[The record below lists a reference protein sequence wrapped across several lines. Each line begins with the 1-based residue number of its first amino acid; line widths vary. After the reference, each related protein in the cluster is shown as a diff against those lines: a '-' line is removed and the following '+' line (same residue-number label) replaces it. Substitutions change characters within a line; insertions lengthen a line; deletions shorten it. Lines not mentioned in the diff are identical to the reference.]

1 MSDNNNRRNF
11 LKNSFL
17 IPFGNLEQR
26 HPKRGEEAIFIG
38 REGQQAFLVGEL
50 TSGKTHGSYLVTGR
64 RGAGKTSFV
73 ESCLEEYKKSLFT
86 RFLHSNH
93 GRSIWDLLAMLLFA
107 VIMAFSLLIVSELV
121 QISAVAQK
129 NNKLLLFLLIP
140 SVLFCLLPGIFGYQ
154 IIRST
159 VSLWSFLKRS
169 PGLYAVIIVLI
180 AIDFIV
186 FGKTAGAPAV
196 TLSRFLL
203 VISALVTLARME
215 VPFFFAFK
223 FPSPLWWFVVNV
235 IASLV
240 AFCYI
245 FLYSTNDVDGS
256 TEFFLNISASVLIF
270 SVGITFNAIKHACHI
285 ITDNARNRNIR
296 DCIIGWAVM
305 ICYFMSGYL
314 ANKGLPDL
322 LNSEEGTLG
331 EDVMKIWE
339 YLLILLVLC
348 AEALVIVLLAI
359 VFKAITDKSK
369 KADEKIVNARLKW
382 RPTPPIESL
391 QVIKAFLLITISVQL
406 LYPLANIHKQ
416 TFSHLIAGQDEHAH
430 VIANVNIQNAAPLKA
445 CYLEEI
451 QEISINS
458 GHSKSCSNFIDEV
471 SKDKEKVEG
480 VIFSLFHS
488 EYEEIAWL
496 FTIVAILVLIF
507 VIEYEWINRGLLS
520 KIQHSFMGV
529 TTKPDHHIHS
539 HHDAHWQYEVAQAK
553 KQQKRNLDKEENSI
567 QKTKSEVG
575 GSDKDSSDR
584 LPHDHRDRIEKFRGL
599 VRTTFPWLLV
609 QMWMPSVI
617 VRVNLGFDSL
627 NHKGVIHAM
636 LYGLHNEYRK
646 NFTALFSTY
655 RILANLIKILIIAFA
670 VSFVAETLISL
681 PINVSDYKEE
691 NNTDQ
696 NNTLFKNRSFLSIK
710 GGFLHV
716 SATENMRPANNIK
729 TNKITIKSNNF
740 DSNTTTCDLIDSS
753 GEVGKAYLTRALCTS
768 LPNFG
773 SAVLPLLFAEI
784 IPINLTER
792 AKSSLVHEI
801 FYRDSNVTEGD
812 ILGEKRHLIFNFLHV
827 NKSLPSLIKE
837 ADGSYKI
844 ADIDLNLSF
853 RLYHLLLFLIAFAL
867 WRWLSD
873 SFKLF
878 PYGQTLKQIN
888 NLLENLHYSQTLKR
902 RRPFWAPVRYIRSA
916 FTDEEDQ
923 KLYQERQDP
932 RSVELAFLDILEEA
946 HKDKIAMPLNIG
958 SGFSLPMPEIIFV
971 FDELDKITGV
981 VGVDTTGT
989 RIEEERSAL
998 DAEVRRAYALHRLLS
1013 DMKRIISSAPA
1024 KFIFVGNRL
1033 LHDEWAAD
1041 QSRRQPLLTSIF
1053 DKEIY
1058 LPSLMLDHNTSN
1070 NTYGNRTYTHLS
1082 MRIREYIVRRK
1093 QLADDVYN
1101 RIIKDRSSSLLALSR
1116 HDPAETYYS
1125 ADSLGK
1131 NEVDMSYKR
1140 LGEIP
1145 VIDYEIGITIKDE
1158 DNCWNN
1164 AFINSFIH
1172 FLTYRSAGNPKR
1184 LHELV
1189 DQFARPASRFS
1200 NNNIPEKY
1208 LECHHVLHFS
1218 NIDIFRV
1225 QLIDYIYMHIVER
1238 FETKLADRDDKV
1250 ATALIYL
1257 LDFIMKF
1264 HPRAFSWETMERIDE
1279 MAHIHRT
1286 PGLRLILESLVNESS
1301 ERLFHNLLNGM
1312 YAFRFRS
1319 ELAKE
1324 IVYLSRISEEE
1335 GASFN
1340 FTLDEA
1346 QGLKASYI
1354 MALSKES
1361 DKDIDKTFAL
1371 GNLYEYDEQ
1380 YEDARKMYTQ
1390 AISMLDEQLFHH
1402 VGRENCSDT
1411 VRVISPAFSQFD
1423 SIATL
1428 KAILSQDG
1436 DGALNA
1442 IWFSKWISY
1451 RLRLLLHMGL
1461 TYEISNN
1468 LETAKSEYMQARLL
1482 ARAVIGIVASY
1493 ANANNLDDKEKIVY
1507 NSAVDLLKHINVLYQ
1522 PILAEAWVS
1531 EKMIGAVDTSGS
1543 LLESELI
1550 WLRRSLPFLNDPIA
1564 TKDEGMTKY
1573 LKSSDVTK
1581 KEGGYANYNFSLIAA
1596 ELHNKAGDLYF
1607 FKGQQ
1612 RYHTERSLPNSAN
1625 NGSIFRAHY
1634 HYAVALHEIRRSI
1647 FCRRVTSEAKL
1658 NAGLNKNGIYNSDD
1672 KRAFRKKDWPTF
1684 FGQSI
1689 HNTLTDLGDTVLAR
1703 TSLIALLRENCIW
1716 RRKKRFARTRKGV
1729 YKALLDSMKYCTVE
1743 EITESFTESITAW
1756 MEKSDNCTMLSTRPN
1771 EKAFTINKG
1780 TKSFTFADL
1789 IKDYFG
1795 EWNFTEKDINSPYPV
1810 IVKFGKPSSHL
1821 VRLLVSLHLNAAGAE
1836 IAIKSG
1842 YVQNAAHEY
1851 LLLLEKLAGIIK
1863 SMRMIIH
1870 FDEDYFFADEV
1881 AKLSEDQNKSLLKY
1895 VRSKNKRIVSYLT
1908 KFAAEIAQKYDNLC
1922 FAIWRR
1928 RPNSNSGNYLLG
1940 NRISIEAATALI
1952 SIRLSMADSK
1962 YSGITSKN
1970 FNASCDKLLRKWL
1983 GKSSCNSYL
1992 KDAFQGA
1999 ENYSQ
2004 SINSLSFR
2012 RVLSYL
2018 LTRHRFPILN
2028 HLLMLKILIDDITL
2042 CYHVNDKHPSNRM
2055 HPEFASEVLDTERWA
2070 RELRI
2075 ASERYDAPMHFSPY
2089 MYGETAALLVLSG
2102 VEGYYYEEG
2111 RKSMT
2116 LGESPLGRGGIE
2128 SLIKSRE
2135 SYSMGRQYYE
2145 NISSLYY
2152 LYDDFNDRRM
2162 HSTHAM
2168 LMSGSDIAAHLE
2180 RALVKKFKAG
2190 SETSSD

>member
-1 MSDNNNRRNF
+1 MPDNNNRRNF
-11 LKNSFL
+11 LKSSFL
-17 IPFGNLEQR
+17 IPFGNLEQQ

-93 GRSIWDLLAMLLFA
+93 GRGIWNLLAMLLFA
-107 VIMAFSLLIVSELV
+107 VIMAFSLLIISELV

-140 SVLFCLLPGIFGYQ
+140 SVLFCLLPAIFGYQ

-159 VSLWSFLKRS
+159 VSLWSFLKRA
-169 PGLYAVIIVLI
+169 PGLCAITLASI
-180 AIDFIV
+180 AIGVTI
-186 FGKTAGAPAV
+186 FGNTSGAPAI

-203 VISALVTLARME
+203 VISVLVSLARTE
-215 VPFFFAFK
+215 IPLLFAFNIPK
-223 FPSPLWWFVVNV
+223 PLWWLIVNI
-235 IASLV
+235 IASLI
-240 AFCYI
+240 AIYYI
-245 FLYSTNDVDGS
+245 FFRYANDVGGS
-256 TEFFLNISASVLIF
+256 TEFFFNVLASALIF
-270 SVGITFNAIKHACHI
+270 TSGVTFKAIKHTWHI
-285 ITDNARNRNIR
+285 ITSNAGNKSIR
-296 DCIIGWAVM
+296 DCVIGLAVI
-305 ICYFMSGYL
+305 ICYFISSYL
-314 ANKGLPDL
+314 VNTAFPDL
-322 LNSEEGTLG
+322 VNSVEGTLG
-331 EDVMKIWE
+331 DHTEKIWK
-339 YLLILLVLC
+339 YSSVLLVTYAVIL
-348 AEALVIVLLAI
+348 ATVIV
-359 VFKAITDKSK
+359 ITMYKTTTNSLE
-369 KADEKIVNARLKW
+369 KADKDIVNVKSRW
-382 RPTPPIESL
+382 RFTPPIETL
-391 QVIKAFLLITISVQL
+391 QVMKAFLLITISIQL
-406 LYPLANIHKQ
+406 LYPLANIHQQ
-416 TFSHLIAGQDEHAH
+416 TFSYFTTEQKEIAHDA
-430 VIANVNIQNAAPLKA
+430 ANKNIQKAAPLRA

-451 QEISINS
+451 HSITAISGYNNSCKQFINNIS
-458 GHSKSCSNFIDEV
+458 ESKA
-471 SKDKEKVEG
+471 EG
-480 VIFSLFHS
+480 VILSLFHS
-488 EYEEIAWL
+488 EYEETAWL
-496 FTIVAILVLIF
+496 LALVAVLVLLF

-520 KIQHSFMGV
+520 KIQHSFMGI
-529 TTKPDHHIHS
+529 TTRPDHHIHS
-539 HHDAHWQYEVAQAK
+539 HHDSHWQHEVARAK
-553 KQQKRNLDKEENSI
+553 KQKKGELDKNENSAQEI
-567 QKTKSEVG
+567 KNKVEG
-575 GSDKDSSDR
+575 GNNDSYDR
-584 LPHDHRDRIEKFRGL
+584 LPHGHRDRIEKFRGL
-599 VRTTFPWLLV
+599 VRTTFPWFLV

-646 NFTALFSTY
+646 NFTTLFSTY
-655 RILANLIKILIIAFA
+655 RFLANLIKILIITFA

-681 PINVSDYKEE
+681 PININSEYKKANELSLSQHEFPPMRDRYFNASIEKYKRLLSFTSDRVFDTTNDNYKH
-691 NNTDQ
+691 
-696 NNTLFKNRSFLSIK
+696 SVHS
-710 GGFLHV
+710 V
-716 SATENMRPANNIK
+716 V
-729 TNKITIKSNNF
+729 
-740 DSNTTTCDLIDSS
+740 DSNTTTCDLVDSNRE
-753 GEVGKAYLTRALCTS
+753 GGKAYLTRALCTS
-768 LPNFG
+768 LPDFG
-773 SAVLPLLFAEI
+773 STVLPLLFAEI
-784 IPINLTER
+784 IPINLTEG
-792 AKSSLVHEI
+792 ANSSLVYEL
-801 FYRDSNVTEGD
+801 FYRDSNID
-812 ILGEKRHLIFNFLHV
+812 DKRHLIFNFLHV

-837 ADGSYKI
+837 TDGSYKV
-844 ADIDLNLSF
+844 ADSDPNLSF

-1402 VGRENCSDT
+1402 VGKENSSSDIKTVYPIFPQLDT
-1411 VRVISPAFSQFD
+1411 V
-1423 SIATL
+1423 ATL
-1428 KAILSQDG
+1428 KLILSQDG

-1672 KRAFRKKDWPTF
+1672 KKAFRKKDWPTF

-1716 RRKKRFARTRKGV
+1716 HRKKRFARTRKGV

>member
-1 MSDNNNRRNF
+1 MLKIIQRIKPIMPDNNNRRNF
-11 LKNSFL
+11 LKSSFL
-17 IPFGNLEQR
+17 IPFGNLEQQ

-93 GRSIWDLLAMLLFA
+93 GRGIWDLLAMLLFA
-107 VIMAFSLLIVSELV
+107 VIISFALLITSELI

-140 SVLFCLLPGIFGYQ
+140 SVLFCLLPAIFGYQ

-159 VSLWSFLKRS
+159 VSLWSFLKRA
-169 PGLYAVIIVLI
+169 PGLCAITLASI
-180 AIDFIV
+180 AIGVTI
-186 FGKTAGAPAV
+186 FGNTSGAPAI

-203 VISALVTLARME
+203 VISVLVSLARTE
-215 VPFFFAFK
+215 IPLLFAFNIPK
-223 FPSPLWWFVVNV
+223 PLWWLIVNI
-235 IASLV
+235 IASLI
-240 AFCYI
+240 AIYYI
-245 FLYSTNDVDGS
+245 FFRYANDVGGS
-256 TEFFLNISASVLIF
+256 TEFFFNVLASALIF
-270 SVGITFNAIKHACHI
+270 TSGVTFKAIKHTWHI
-285 ITDNARNRNIR
+285 ITSNAGNKSIR
-296 DCIIGWAVM
+296 DCVIGLAVI
-305 ICYFMSGYL
+305 ICYFISSYL
-314 ANKGLPDL
+314 VNTAFPDL
-322 LNSEEGTLG
+322 VNSVEGTLG
-331 EDVMKIWE
+331 DHTEKIWK
-339 YLLILLVLC
+339 YSSVPLVTYAVIL
-348 AEALVIVLLAI
+348 ATVIV
-359 VFKAITDKSK
+359 ITMYKTTTNSLE
-369 KADEKIVNARLKW
+369 KADKDIVNVKSRW
-382 RPTPPIESL
+382 RFTPPIETL
-391 QVIKAFLLITISVQL
+391 QVMKAFLLITISIQL
-406 LYPLANIHKQ
+406 LYPLANIHQQ
-416 TFSHLIAGQDEHAH
+416 TFSYFTTEQKEIAHDA
-430 VIANVNIQNAAPLKA
+430 ANKNIQKAAPLRA

-451 QEISINS
+451 HSITAISGYNNSCKQFINNIS
-458 GHSKSCSNFIDEV
+458 ESKA
-471 SKDKEKVEG
+471 EG
-480 VIFSLFHS
+480 VILSLFHS
-488 EYEEIAWL
+488 EYEETAWL
-496 FTIVAILVLIF
+496 LALVAVLVLLF

-520 KIQHSFMGV
+520 KIQHSFMGI
-529 TTKPDHHIHS
+529 TTRPDHHIHS
-539 HHDAHWQYEVAQAK
+539 HHDSHWQHEVARAK
-553 KQQKRNLDKEENSI
+553 KQKKGELDKNENSAQEI
-567 QKTKSEVG
+567 KNKVEG
-575 GSDKDSSDR
+575 GNNDSYDR
-584 LPHDHRDRIEKFRGL
+584 LPHGHRDRIEKFRGL
-599 VRTTFPWLLV
+599 VRITLPWFLV

-681 PINVSDYKEE
+681 PINVSDYKEYDGT
-691 NNTDQ
+691 NN
-696 NNTLFKNRSFLSIK
+696 L
-710 GGFLHV
+710 
-716 SATENMRPANNIK
+716 
-729 TNKITIKSNNF
+729 
-740 DSNTTTCDLIDSS
+740 DSNTTTCDLVNSS
-753 GEVGKAYLTRALCTS
+753 RQEGKAYLTRALCTS

-773 SAVLPLLFAEI
+773 SVVLPLLFAEI

-792 AKSSLVHEI
+792 AKSSLVHEL
-801 FYRDSNVTEGD
+801 FYRDSNVTEGI
-812 ILGEKRHLIFNFLHV
+812 ILGDKRHLIFNFLHV
-827 NKSLPSLIKE
+827 NKSLPSLIKKS
-837 ADGSYKI
+837 DGSYTI

-923 KLYQERQDP
+923 KLHQESQDP

-946 HKDKIAMPLNIG
+946 HKDRIAMPLNIG

-1058 LPSLMLDHNTSN
+1058 LPSLMLDHAT
-1070 NTYGNRTYTHLS
+1070 NRNSDDDRADPIYHHLS
-1082 MRIREYIVRRK
+1082 MRVREYIVRRK

-1116 HDPAETYYS
+1116 HDPPETYYS
-1125 ADSLGK
+1125 ADYIGVS
-1131 NEVDMSYKR
+1131 SAYKG
-1140 LGEIP
+1140 LEKML
-1145 VIDYEIGITIKDE
+1145 VIDYEAANWKSKCTE
-1158 DNCWNN
+1158 YWNIS
-1164 AFINSFIH
+1164 FMNSFVH

-1189 DQFARPASRFS
+1189 NQFARPASRFS

-1319 ELAKE
+1319 ELARE

-1380 YEDARKMYTQ
+1380 YEDARMMYTK

-1402 VGRENCSDT
+1402 VGKENSSSDIKTISPIFSQLDT
-1411 VRVISPAFSQFD
+1411 V
-1423 SIATL
+1423 ATL
-1428 KAILSQDG
+1428 KLILSQDG

-1442 IWFSKWISY
+1442 LWFSKWISY

-1468 LETAKSEYMQARLL
+1468 LEAAKSEYMQARLL
-1482 ARAVIGIVASY
+1482 ARAIIGIVASY
-1493 ANANNLDDKEKIVY
+1493 PDMNNLDDKDKIIY
-1507 NSAVDLLKHINVLYQ
+1507 TSAVDLLKHINVIYQ
-1522 PILAEAWVS
+1522 PILAEAWIS

-1550 WLRRSLPFLNDPIA
+1550 WLRKNLPFINEPSA
-1564 TKDEGMTKY
+1564 TANEKMEDYLESSNIIKKDSG
-1573 LKSSDVTK
+1573 V
-1581 KEGGYANYNFSLIAA
+1581 ANYNFSLVAA

-1612 RYHTERSLPNSAN
+1612 SYHTDRSSPHSAN
-1625 NGSIFRAHY
+1625 NGSVFRAHY
-1634 HYAVALHEIRRSI
+1634 HYAVALHEMRRSI

-1658 NAGLNKNGIYNSDD
+1658 NAGLCLDKLKVTDD
-1672 KRAFRKKDWPTF
+1672 KNSFRKRDWPTF

-1689 HNTLTDLGDTVLAR
+1689 HNTLTDLGDAILAR
-1703 TSLIALLRENCIW
+1703 TSLMCLVSEDSIQPTAYRLLTSKEHRY
-1716 RRKKRFARTRKGV
+1716 A
-1729 YKALLDSMKYCTVE
+1729 YKNLLDNMNDFDISRMLKGFTDDIVGWMD
-1743 EITESFTESITAW
+1743 TEDFRTHKFTSLH
-1756 MEKSDNCTMLSTRPN
+1756 EKV
-1771 EKAFTINKG
+1771 FT
-1780 TKSFTFADL
+1780 
-1789 IKDYFG
+1789 
-1795 EWNFTEKDINSPYPV
+1795 DINSAHQVDKNHSFNKLLDAYFGYWSYSQEAAKLHYPV
-1810 IVKFGKPSSHL
+1810 IVEFGRLSSHL

-1842 YVQNAAHEY
+1842 YTENAAQEY
-1851 LLLLEKLAGIIK
+1851 LLLLEKLADIIK
-1863 SMRMIIH
+1863 SIRLIVNFGEYYLFIDSIETCDKTLLLEH
-1870 FDEDYFFADEV
+1870 VKD
-1881 AKLSEDQNKSLLKY
+1881 KSNIL
-1895 VRSKNKRIVSYLT
+1895 VSYLT
-1908 KFAAEIAQKYDNLC
+1908 KFAAYIAIKYDSLC
-1922 FAIWRR
+1922 FGIWRR
-1928 RPNSNSGNYLLG
+1928 RPNHYSGYYLLG
-1940 NRISIEAATALI
+1940 NRISVEAATSLI
-1952 SIRLSMADSK
+1952 SIKLSIADAK
-1962 YSGITSKN
+1962 FDGVDAIN
-1970 FNASCDKLLRKWL
+1970 FSDLCVNLLKKWL
-1983 GKSSCNSYL
+1983 GVSLESACKEGSIKSSDTNRI
-1992 KDAFQGA
+1992 
-1999 ENYSQ
+1999 
-2004 SINSLSFR
+2004 SIDSTSCR
-2012 RVLSYL
+2012 RVLRYL
-2018 LTRHRFPILN
+2018 LSRHRFPMLN
-2028 HLLMLKILIDDITL
+2028 HLLMLKTLIDDIAIR
-2042 CYHVNDKHPSNRM
+2042 YHTGTVLPAGEM
-2055 HPEFASEVLDTERWA
+2055 CEEFISEVLDTERWA

-2102 VEGYYYEEG
+2102 VEDCYYDRG
-2111 RKSMT
+2111 NKPMI
-2116 LGESPLGRGGIE
+2116 LDESPLGRGAIE
-2128 SLIKSRE
+2128 SLLKARE

-2152 LYDDFNDRRM
+2152 LYDDFNDRRI
-2162 HSTHAM
+2162 HSTHAR

-2180 RALVKKFKAG
+2180 RALVEKLEQTLKRP
-2190 SETSSD
+2190 

>member
-1 MSDNNNRRNF
+1 MSDNNNKRNF
-11 LKNSFL
+11 LKSSFL
-17 IPFGNLEQR
+17 IPFGNLEQQ

-93 GRSIWDLLAMLLFA
+93 GRGIWDLLAMLLFA
-107 VIMAFSLLIVSELV
+107 VIISFALLITSELI

-140 SVLFCLLPGIFGYQ
+140 SVLFCLLPAIFGYQ

-159 VSLWSFLKRS
+159 ISLWSFLKRS
-169 PGLYAVIIVLI
+169 PGLYAVIIALTAVG
-180 AIDFIV
+180 FIV

-203 VISALVTLARME
+203 VISTLICFARSEIPYLFVFKSPKTICWCVINTAITLAAA
-215 VPFFFAFK
+215 VYIFI
-223 FPSPLWWFVVNV
+223 FPS
-235 IASLV
+235 ASANGKSEL
-240 AFCYI
+240 I
-245 FLYSTNDVDGS
+245 M
-256 TEFFLNISASVLIF
+256 NISASILLLTVGIIF
-270 SVGITFNAIKHACHI
+270 SLLRNFYQLIITMASQSNEAKNSWTSKSSLFVKMKTIINLYNEAQSKINTRNSIIGATAIIFYLSAYRIIDVAFPDLIDSNSVESLNYLLAENFLLICVVLLSVYLIEVLKKRNGIT
-285 ITDNARNRNIR
+285 D
-296 DCIIGWAVM
+296 
-305 ICYFMSGYL
+305 
-314 ANKGLPDL
+314 
-322 LNSEEGTLG
+322 EGA
-331 EDVMKIWE
+331 K
-339 YLLILLVLC
+339 
-348 AEALVIVLLAI
+348 
-359 VFKAITDKSK
+359 
-369 KADEKIVNARLKW
+369 RQW
-382 RPTPPIESL
+382 RFTPPIEAL
-391 QVIKAFLLITISVQL
+391 QIIKAFLLITISIQL
-406 LYPLANIHKQ
+406 LYPLANIHQ
-416 TFSHLIAGQDEHAH
+416 LTFSRFTTTQYEYNIT
-430 VIANVNIQNAAPLKA
+430 NIQKAAPLRS

-451 QEISINS
+451 YSINITIDRNN
-458 GHSKSCSNFIDEV
+458 SCENTIDKIY
-471 SKDKEKVEG
+471 KDKERKEG
-480 VIFSLFHS
+480 IIFSLFHS

-496 FTIVAILVLIF
+496 TIFVAILVLLFI
-507 VIEYEWINRGLLS
+507 IEYEWINRGLLS

-529 TTKPDHHIHS
+529 TTRPDHKIHS
-539 HHDAHWQYEVAQAK
+539 HHDTHWQYEVVQAK
-553 KQQKRNLDKEENSI
+553 EQEKDDLENRVNNT
-567 QKTKSEVG
+567 QKTESATED
-575 GSDKDSSDR
+575 SNKDPSAR
-584 LPHDHRDRIEKFRGL
+584 LPHGHRDRIEKFRGL
-599 VRTTFPWLLV
+599 VRITLPWFLV

-681 PINVSDYKEE
+681 PINVSDYKG
-691 NNTDQ
+691 NNDT
-696 NNTLFKNRSFLSIK
+696 
-710 GGFLHV
+710 
-716 SATENMRPANNIK
+716 
-729 TNKITIKSNNF
+729 NNF
-740 DSNTTTCDLIDSS
+740 DSNTTTCDLVNSS
-753 GEVGKAYLTRALCTS
+753 RQEGKAYLTRALCTS

-773 SAVLPLLFAEI
+773 SVVLPLLFAEI

-792 AKSSLVHEI
+792 AKSSLVHEL
-801 FYRDSNVTEGD
+801 FYRDSNVTEGI
-812 ILGEKRHLIFNFLHV
+812 ILGDKRHLIFNFLHV
-827 NKSLPSLIKE
+827 NKSLPSLIKKS
-837 ADGSYKI
+837 DGSYTI

-916 FTDEEDQ
+916 FTEEEDQ

-981 VGVDTTGT
+981 VGLDTTGT

-1058 LPSLMLDHNTSN
+1058 LPSLMLDHSTSS
-1070 NTYGNRTYTHLS
+1070 NTYGDQTYAHLS

-1093 QLADDVYN
+1093 QLADDVYK
-1101 RIIKDRSSSLLALSR
+1101 RVTKDRSSSLLALSR
-1116 HDPAETYYS
+1116 HDPSETYYS
-1125 ADSLGK
+1125 ADNFRD
-1131 NEVDMSYKR
+1131 NEVDTLYDW

-1145 VIDYEIGITIKDE
+1145 VIDCEIGTVIKEE
-1158 DNCWNN
+1158 DKFWNT
-1164 AFINSFIH
+1164 AFINSFVH

-1189 DQFARPASRFS
+1189 NQFARPASRFS
-1200 NNNIPEKY
+1200 NDNNLEKFPN
-1208 LECHHVLHFS
+1208 CHHVLHFS
-1218 NIDIFRV
+1218 NVDIFRV
-1225 QLIDYIYMHIVER
+1225 QLIGYIYMHIVER

-1402 VGRENCSDT
+1402 VGKENSSSDIKTVYPIFPQLDT
-1411 VRVISPAFSQFD
+1411 V
-1423 SIATL
+1423 ATL
-1428 KAILSQDG
+1428 KLILSQDG
-1436 DGALNA
+1436 DGALNT

-1493 ANANNLDDKEKIVY
+1493 PNVSNSDDKDKIVY
-1507 NSAVDLLKHINVLYQ
+1507 NSAVDLIKHINVLYQ
-1522 PILAEAWVS
+1522 PILAEAWIS

-1550 WLRRSLPFLNDPIA
+1550 WLRKSLPFLNEPRA
-1564 TKDEGMTKY
+1564 TADEKMTDH
-1573 LKSSDVTK
+1573 LESGNIMK
-1581 KEGGYANYNFSLIAA
+1581 KEGGYSNYNFALIAA

-1647 FCRRVTSEAKL
+1647 FCRRVTSGSKL
-1658 NAGLNKNGIYNSDD
+1658 NAGLNLGGFKNYDD
-1672 KRAFRKKDWPTF
+1672 NKAFRKRDWPTF

-1689 HNTLTDLGDTVLAR
+1689 YSTLTDLGDTILAR
-1703 TSLIALLRENCIW
+1703 TSLLALLRENYV
-1716 RRKKRFARTRKGV
+1716 G
-1729 YKALLDSMKYCTVE
+1729 DSELKSSSE
-1743 EITESFTESITAW
+1743 Q
-1756 MEKSDNCTMLSTRPN
+1756 EKSYNMLVRNIDSYRVDKMLDHFTDCVVTWMDKSDLDCTIFSTEPN
-1771 EKAFTINKG
+1771 EKSFIINEN
-1780 TKSFTFADL
+1780 TKDFIFDDL

-1795 EWNFTEKDINSPYPV
+1795 EWDFTEKDISSPYPV
-1810 IVKFGKPSSHL
+1810 IVSFGKPSSHL

-1836 IAIKSG
+1836 IAIISG
-1842 YVQNAAHEY
+1842 YVQNAAQEY

-1863 SMRMIIH
+1863 FMRMIIH
-1870 FDEDYFFADEV
+1870 FDEDYFFSDNEV
-1881 AKLSEDQNKSLLKY
+1881 AKLDHRQKESLFKC
-1895 VRSKNKRIVSYLT
+1895 VRSRNKKIVSYLA
-1908 KFAAEIAQKYDNLC
+1908 KFAAEIARKYDNIC
-1922 FAIWRR
+1922 FTIWRR
-1928 RPNSNSGNYLLG
+1928 RPNSDSGNYLLG

-1952 SIRLSMADSK
+1952 SIRLSVADSK
-1962 YSGITSKN
+1962 YSDIASKN

-1983 GKSSCNSYL
+1983 GKSSSSSYL
-1992 KDAFQGA
+1992 KDAFQDGV
-1999 ENYSQ
+1999 NDYP
-2004 SINSLSFR
+2004 SIDSLLFR
-2012 RVLSYL
+2012 KVLSYL

-2028 HLLMLKILIDDITL
+2028 HLLMLKTLTDDVAL
-2042 CYHVNDKHPSNRM
+2042 CYHVHDKHPSSRM
-2055 HPEFASEVLDTERWA
+2055 HSEFASEVLNTERWA

-2102 VEGYYYEEG
+2102 VEGYYYEKG

-2116 LGESPLGRGGIE
+2116 LGESPLGRGAIE
-2128 SLIKSRE
+2128 GLIQSRE

-2152 LYDDFNDRRM
+2152 LYDDFNDRRI
-2162 HSTHAM
+2162 HSTHAI

-2180 RALVKKFKAG
+2180 RALVQKARV
-2190 SETSSD
+2190 